1 MQFNDRPTS
10 AKVSVLAR
18 TQNKRLDRKVPR
30 TQEWAEQNYYKV
42 RATANSGD
50 RVPPNEFWRDI
61 ANGETLPASLL
72 GAHRSFTEIMAAL
85 ALVDFPFK
93 ASEVTE
99 DRKEAWLS
107 LTFGGRVTVTDPTSS
122 RRRLN
127 VLLQIPRGV
136 VPMGNGF

>member
-1 MQFNDRPTS
+1 
-10 AKVSVLAR
+10 
-18 TQNKRLDRKVPR
+18 
-30 TQEWAEQNYYKV
+30 
-42 RATANSGD
+42 
-50 RVPPNEFWRDI
+50 
-61 ANGETLPASLL
+61 
-72 GAHRSFTEIMAAL
+72 MAAL